1 MAFVDSLPSNSSS
14 DGSSNCTTE
23 AAKSLTD
30 NGTSSRVVR
39 AGGSS
44 IDTSACYGGSIATY
58 NWADID
64 VSGAEITGVRFT
76 VDVAATVNNLATA
89 MQYQISIDGGSS
101 FTSLASLDLT
111 GAPVPPSG
119 TTTQFHTTA
128 SETELYGLD
137 WSGLSQADINSG
149 NQVIFRW
156 YINDSEPADGALY
169 SDYTKIGIY
178 SADPP
183 PLPKSLSINSLLT
196 LNGKLTIK

>member
-1 MAFVDSLPSNSSS
+1 
-14 DGSSNCTTE
+14 
-23 AAKSLTD
+23 
-30 NGTSSRVVR
+30 
-39 AGGSS
+39 
-44 IDTSACYGGSIATY
+44 
-58 NWADID
+58 
-64 VSGAEITGVRFT
+64 
-76 VDVAATVNNLATA
+76 

-156 YINDSEPADGALY
+156 YINDSEPADGPY
-169 SDYTKIGIY
+169 CPKPGIILIKENNVR
-178 SADPP
+178 D
-183 PLPKSLSINSLLT
+183 KRINAR
-196 LNGKLTIK
+196 

>member
-1 MAFVDSLPSNSSS
+1 MAFVDSLPSNSTS
-14 DGSSNCTTE
+14 DGTANCVTQ
-23 AAKSLTD
+23 AANSLTD
-30 NGTSSRVVR
+30 NGTKSTVIK

-44 IDTSACYGGSIATY
+44 IDPSACLNGSITTY

-76 VDVAATVNNLATA
+76 VDVAAVVDNLATA
-89 MQYQISIDGGSS
+89 MQYQISINGGSS
-101 FTSLASLDLT
+101 WTSLASLDIT

-149 NQVIFRW
+149 NQVHFRW
-156 YINDSEPADGALY
+156 YINSSESADKQIQ
-169 SDYTKIGIY
+169 SDFTKIGIY

-183 PLPKSLSINSLLT
+183 PPPKSLSINSLLR